1 MALPRSFVG
10 AANFRMAFD
19 RILRGSNRDYK
30 RFYRHLLPTY
40 GVAIEDVARDLSAVI
55 SRGEYEPATPTL
67 VFVPKPSGV
76 LRPLSILTFTDLLVY
91 QAIGNTVADAF
102 ERELGRFNYV
112 RSYGPIYAGR
122 GSAFFF
128 RSWKRAYSSY
138 NATIRRNFDAGY
150 TFVADFDL
158 VACYELIDH
167 NLLRRFIGRKVK
179 NVDFLDFVTRCLS
192 VWTTNLSLS
201 ELRHGVPQGP
211 ETSALLA
218 DIVLSRFDAMKFKNA
233 RYVRYVDDIK
243 IMARS
248 EIPLR
253 RALVRLDLQS
263 KDLGLVP
270 QAQKIQI
277 REVASVEELLKTVPS
292 PLLSRE
298 ALGEASSAS
307 ELMSLFRQSQ
317 RKTKGRWEVTDATKF
332 KYALSRLGPRQD
344 VLKRIGQLLISRSDL
359 AHLFAAYLRQF
370 GESREAADLLLAAL
384 KQDPTYDHAAAAYIE
399 ALDVCEPA
407 DDNSA
412 YRRVIQTAT
421 RRSEEKTITL
431 RTAALVFRGKRAG
444 SREAV
449 RLIDREPHPLAR
461 GLVLSRLFGDAP
473 EVPYRTAEA
482 SAYLEFASTDEDAD
496 LAIYATDLRVR
507 AVAAGA
513 TAWKPPAAVHS
524 QAKLLL
530 RSLGLRQRLPSRRGI
545 LREFFRRRGLPARFP
560 FRRALGRDFREA
572 ERRCLRLQTLLIGD
586 PTARIMMLDTF
597 NELLLQS
604 FSKNHPALAAAY
616 TVAAG
621 ANPNPDYGNWLNNG
635 RFVSVLP
642 NAVRW
647 LRRVHSARV
656 QADLAHAREKKGTRA
671 GKPTRPI
678 SYGQADKLLLGF
690 TGAWSDILRTWAPIL

>member
-1 MALPRSFVG
+1 
-10 AANFRMAFD
+10 
-19 RILRGSNRDYK
+19 
-30 RFYRHLLPTY
+30 
-40 GVAIEDVARDLSAVI
+40 
-55 SRGEYEPATPTL
+55 
-67 VFVPKPSGV
+67 
-76 LRPLSILTFTDLLVY
+76 VY
-91 QAIGNTVADAF
+91 QSIGNTVADAF
-102 ERELGRFNYV
+102 QRDLQRFNYS
-112 RSYGPIYAGR
+112 RSYGPIYAGK

-128 RSWKRAYSSY
+128 RSWKRAYHSY
-138 NATIRRNFDAGY
+138 NATIRRNFVAGY

-167 NLLRRFIGRKVK
+167 NLLRRFIGRKVR
-179 NVDFLDFVTRCLS
+179 NVEFLDFLTKCLS
-192 VWTTNLSLS
+192 VWTTNLSLG

-218 DIVLSRFDAMKFKNA
+218 DVVLSQFDAMTFKNA

-277 REVASVEELLKTVPS
+277 REVTTLEDLLKTVPS
-292 PLLSRE
+292 PLLSAE
-298 ALGEASSAS
+298 ALGDAVSAS
-307 ELMSLFRQSQ
+307 DLMAVFRQSQ
-317 RKTKGRWEVTDATKF
+317 RKTKGRWEIADATKF
-332 KYALSRLGPRQD
+332 KYALSRLGRRRD
-344 VLKRIGQLLISRSDL
+344 VLKRIGQLLISRSDM
-359 AHLFAAYLRQF
+359 AQIFAAYLRQF
-370 GESREAADLLLAAL
+370 EEEREAADLLLAAL
-384 KQDPTYDHAAAAYIE
+384 RQDPTYDHAAAAYIE

-431 RTAALVFRGKRAG
+431 RAAAAIFRGKRAG
-444 SREAV
+444 AREAV
-449 RLIDREPHPLAR
+449 RLIHREPHRLAR
-461 GLVLSRLFGDAP
+461 SWVLSHLFGDPSDA
-473 EVPYRTAEA
+473 PYRTSEA
-482 SAYLEFASTDEDAD
+482 CAYLESASQDDDAD
-496 LAIYATDLRVR
+496 LAMYATHLRLR
-507 AVAAGA
+507 AVGAGA
-513 TAWKPPAAVHS
+513 AAWKPPASIHS

-586 PTARIMMLDTF
+586 PTARIMLLDTF

-604 FSKNHPALAAAY
+604 FSKSHASLAAPYAA
-616 TVAAG
+616 AAG

-635 RFVSVLP
+635 RFASVLP
-642 NAVRW
+642 SAARW
-647 LRRVHSARV
+647 LRSVHSARV
-656 QADLAHAREKKGTRA
+656 QADLAHAKEKKGTRA
-671 GKPTRPI
+671 GKATRPI
-678 SYGQADKLLLGF
+678 SYARADKLVLGF
-690 TGAWSDILRTWAPIL
+690 TGAWSEILRTWAPFA